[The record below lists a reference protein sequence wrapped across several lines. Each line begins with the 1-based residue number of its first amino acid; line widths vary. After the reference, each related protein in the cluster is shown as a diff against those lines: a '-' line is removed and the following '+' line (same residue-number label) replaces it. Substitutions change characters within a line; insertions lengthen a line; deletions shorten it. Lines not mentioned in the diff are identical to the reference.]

1 MRADMK
7 VFVLWALAT
16 AVVGLLATTLI
27 SAVRAADVDRATA
40 TRQAVAYI
48 EQRQDASGGWPDL
61 PGFPHGVTTLCT
73 LALLDADVP
82 VADDHLQRAL
92 KLLRQ
97 SQPNRTYTT
106 ALTMMVFAAAE
117 PRADRQLIERDVK
130 WLEANQ
136 YKSDAISG
144 AWGYGQPRGVAD
156 NSNTRFALLGLHA
169 AEKAG
174 VKADPQTWRRGL
186 EYWLNNQNDD
196 GSWGYAPGLFGTGSM
211 TCSGIASVVMAAGRE
226 AHDPKLAER
235 ARKSA
240 ERGLAWL
247 KQNYSIDKNPGLK
260 GVELPWL
267 FYYLNTLEAAGRLTN
282 QARINDHDWFREGSD
297 LVLKRQ
303 DRQTGAWSLADNPD
317 EGNPLIATSL
327 ALMFLS
333 GKSVP
338 QPPPPAPPPT
348 K

>member
-1 MRADMK
+1 MRI
-7 VFVLWALAT
+7 FVAWALAT
-16 AVVGLLATTLI
+16 VTLPLFTIGLHP
-27 SAVRAADVDRATA
+27 AVRAADVDRPAA
-40 TRQAVAYI
+40 IGQAVNYIQQRQAT
-48 EQRQDASGGWPDL
+48 SGGWPDL
-61 PGFPHGVTTLCT
+61 PGFPGGVTALCT
-73 LALLDADVP
+73 LALLDAGVP
-82 VADDHLQRAL
+82 VSDDHIQRAL

-106 ALTMMVFAAAE
+106 ALTMMVFATAD
-117 PRADRQLIERDVK
+117 PKGDRQLIERDLK
-130 WLEANQ
+130 WLETNQ

-174 VKADPQTWRRGL
+174 VKTDPQTWRRVL
-186 EYWLNNQNDD
+186 EYWLVNQNED

-211 TCSGIASVVMAAGRE
+211 TCSGIASVVMAAGHE
-226 AHDPKLAER
+226 AHDQKLAER
-235 ARKSA
+235 SRKSA
-240 ERGLAWL
+240 ERALAWL
-247 KQNYSIDKNPGLK
+247 KQNYAINKNPGLK

-303 DRQTGAWSLADNPD
+303 DRQTGAWSLAENPD

-338 QPPPPAPPPT
+338 QPPPPAPPPA